1 MTENE
6 LRKEFVDKAI
16 SYVGVKEG
24 SNKHKEIIDGYN
36 KIVPL
41 PSEYRMT
48 TQDAWCATFVSFIA
62 YKCDLL
68 DIIPAECSCN
78 RQIALWKKLG
88 RWQENDAYVPKTG
101 DIIYYSWKDN
111 GAGDCTITSDHV
123 GIVVSVSNGSIK
135 VIEGN
140 KNDAVS
146 YRTIAVNGKYI
157 RGYGLPN
164 FASKSTSKETVS
176 STSSKGS
183 VCQVELSVLKQ
194 GNKGGQVK
202 ALQALLVGYGYS
214 IGASGIDG
222 SFGPATLKAVKAF
235 QAKSK
240 IDVDGSV
247 GPITWKK
254 LLGVS

>member
-24 SNKHKEIIDGYN
+24 STKHKEIIDGYN

-41 PSEYRMT
+41 PSGYRMT
-48 TQDAWCATFVSFIA
+48 TQDAWCATFVSFVA
-62 YKCDLL
+62 YKCGLL
-68 DIIPAECSCN
+68 DIIPAECSCG
-78 RQIALWKKLG
+78 RMITLAKKNG
-88 RWQENDAYVPKTG
+88 IWVENDAYVPKMG
-101 DIIYYSWKDN
+101 DIIMYDWQDN
-111 GAGDCTITSDHV
+111 GVGDNTGAPDHV
-123 GIVVSVSNGSIK
+123 GIVVSVSNGTIK

-140 KNDAVS
+140 YKDAVG
-146 YRTIAVNGKYI
+146 YRNIAVNGRYI
-157 RGYGLPN
+157 RGYICPN
-164 FASKSTSKETVS
+164 FSSKATLKESVNNS
-176 STSSKGS
+176 SSKGG
-183 VCQVELSVLKQ
+183 VKVELSVLKQ
-194 GNKGGQVK
+194 GSKGEQVK

-214 IGASGIDG
+214 IGASGVDG
-222 SFGPATLKAVKAF
+222 SFGSATLKAVKAF